1 MHKSKNMLQAQ
12 AHMTELKSK
21 IKDSS
26 TQLHVCYTFMHR
38 SLHAVGSPEL
48 CAFPAAD
55 WRPTAVNT
63 FHGTHCIQEKWPL
76 SMSGATITAV
86 AATRVR
92 GSVNNTLWRLHETYT
107 KTELGIS

>member
-1 MHKSKNMLQAQ
+1 MLRAQ
-12 AHMTELKSK
+12 VTMTEFKSE

-26 TQLHVCYTFMHR
+26 TQLRVYCTFMQR
-38 SLHAVGSPEL
+38 SLLAEGSLEL

-76 SMSGATITAV
+76 SMPGATIAAV
-86 AATRVR
+86 AAKTVR
-92 GSVNNTLWRLHETYT
+92 GVVNSTLLRLKPT
-107 KTELGIS
+107 